1 MAINITENIS
11 KEAVKDIH
19 ELDAKIKS
27 FINGEIPE
35 DKFKLF
41 RLTRGVY
48 GQRQLGVQMFRIKL
62 PAGRISPKQLK
73 RIADLSDQYAS
84 SNLHFTTRQ
93 DIQLHYVKVTDAP
106 AIWAGLEDAGITARE
121 ACGNTVRNITAS
133 ATAGIQKGE
142 VFDVSPYAYE
152 SFKFFLRNP
161 ICQDM
166 GRKVKIA
173 FSSSE
178 HDSAYTFLHDFGF
191 IPREQNGQRGFKVVV
206 GGGLGAQ
213 AILAQTAF
221 EFLPEDQLIPFMEA
235 GLRVFDRYGERTR
248 RNKARMKFL
257 IKEIGLETFLNL
269 VEEEKKALKA
279 KSYVVDRSVITAGEA
294 PMQVEAPQVSIE
306 NEQDYQDWLRSNVFE
321 QKQEGFYGV
330 FLKITNGDVKS
341 DQARRIAE
349 MAEKYASQDM
359 RATMNQGFMIK
370 FVRPEYLPY
379 IYTELKDMGFAQ
391 PGFDSIADV
400 TTCPG
405 TDTCNLGVTN
415 SMTLA
420 KILEDVIQDE
430 FRHLIFDSEIKIK
443 MSGCM
448 NSCGQHMA
456 AQIGFHGSSIKVGQ
470 LVAPS
475 MQVILGG
482 GVDANGV
489 GTVGDKIVKLPTKRI
504 ATALRM
510 LLNDYE
516 ELSLDGEYFNDY
528 YRRQGKQYFYTL
540 LKPLADTSLYTDDD
554 FFDYGQDQHFTPEIG
569 VGECAGVMYDMVG
582 IILNDAN
589 DKKDLAKELITEG
602 RYPEAIYHAYTG
614 YIIGAKA
621 ILLSKDV
628 ECNTQIKIM
637 KDFDEKIVSTGIF
650 PIENGTFESRVL
662 EIQNHEPSLEFAQA
676 YVAGFEEFL
685 SQVIAHRQAAIEAD
699 KIVVESAYKA

>member
-1 MAINITENIS
+1 MSVNITENIS
-11 KEAVKDIH
+11 KEAVKDIL
-19 ELDAKIKS
+19 ELQTKINS
-27 FINGEIPE
+27 FISGEMPE
-35 DKFKLF
+35 DKFKHF

-62 PAGRISPKQLK
+62 PAGRITPEQLL
-73 RIADLSDQYAS
+73 RIADLSEQYAS
-84 SNLHFTTRQ
+84 GNLHFTTRQ

-106 AIWAGLEDAGITARE
+106 VIWTGLEDAGITARE

-133 ATAGIQKGE
+133 AIAGIDKDE
-142 VFDVSPYAYE
+142 LFDVSSYAYE
-152 SFKFFLRNP
+152 AFRFFLRNP

-166 GRKVKIA
+166 GRKVKVA

-178 HDSAYTFLHDFGF
+178 KDTAYTFLHDFGF
-191 IPREQNGQRGFKVVV
+191 IPRIENGERGFKVVV

-213 AILAQTAF
+213 AILAQTAY
-221 EFLPEDQLIPFMEA
+221 EFLPEDQVIPFIEA

-257 IKEIGLETFLNL
+257 VKDIGLEQFMELI
-269 VEEEKKALKA
+269 EQEKKTLKA
-279 KSYVVDRSVITAGEA
+279 KVFKINRELITAGEA
-294 PMQVEAPQVSIE
+294 PEAVAAPEVQIE
-306 NEQDYQDWLRSNVFE
+306 NEQDYQDWLRTNVFE

-330 FLKITNGDVKS
+330 YLKVSNGDVKVPE
-341 DQARRIAE
+341 ARRIA
-349 MAEKYASQDM
+349 ALVNRYASKDM
-359 RATMNQGFMIK
+359 RVTMNQGFLIK

-379 IYTELKDMGFAQ
+379 IYTELKDMGFAN

-456 AQIGFHGSSIKVGQ
+456 AQIGLHGSSIKVGQ
-470 LVAPS
+470 LVAPA
-475 MQVILGG
+475 MQVVLGG
-482 GVDANGV
+482 GVDAQGV
-489 GTVGDKIVKLPTKRI
+489 GTVGDKIVKLPTKKMP
-504 ATALRM
+504 AALRSI
-510 LLNDYE
+510 LNDYE
-516 ELSLDGEYFNDY
+516 DNATEGEYFNDY
-528 YRRQGKQYFYTL
+528 YRRQGKQYFYAM
-540 LKPLADTSLYTDDD
+540 LKPLADPKTFTDDE

-582 IILNDAN
+582 AILKEADEKLQN
-589 DKKDLAKELITEG
+589 AKNLISEE

-621 ILLSKDV
+621 ILLSKDI

-637 KDFDEKIVSTGIF
+637 RDFDEKIVAAGIF
-650 PIENGTFESRVL
+650 PIEGSTFEATVL
-662 EIQNHEPSLEFAQA
+662 DIQNHEPSREFAQV
-676 YVAGFEEFL
+676 YTEGFERFL
-685 SQVIAHRQAAIEAD
+685 KQVIAHRQETLNTD
-699 KIVVESAYKA
+699 KVVVDAAYKA

>member
-1 MAINITENIS
+1 MTLNITENIS
-11 KEAVKDIH
+11 KEAVKDVY

-62 PAGRISPKQLK
+62 PAGRISPKQLV
-73 RIADLSDQYAS
+73 RIADLSEQYAS
-84 SNLHFTTRQ
+84 ANLHFTTRQ

-106 AIWAGLEDAGITARE
+106 VIWAGLEDAGITARE

-142 VFDVSPYAYE
+142 IFDVSPYAYE
-152 SFKFFLRNP
+152 AFRFFLRNP
-161 ICQDM
+161 VCQDM
-166 GRKVKIA
+166 GRKIKMA

-178 HDSAYTFLHDFGF
+178 NDTAYTFLHDFGF
-191 IPREQNGQRGFKVVV
+191 IPREQDGERGFKVVI

-213 AILAQTAF
+213 AILAQTAY
-221 EFLPEDQLIPFMEA
+221 EFLPEDQMIPFIEA

-257 IKEIGLETFLNL
+257 IKEMGLEKFMEL
-269 VEEEKKALKA
+269 VAEERKALKA
-279 KSYVVDRSVITAGEA
+279 KTYTVDRNLITSGEA
-294 PMQVEAPQVSIE
+294 PEKVEAPQVTIE
-306 NEQDYQDWLRSNVFE
+306 NEQDYQDWVRTNVFE
-321 QKQEGFYGV
+321 QKQEGFFGV
-330 FLKITNGDVKS
+330 YLKITNGDVKAP
-341 DQARRIAE
+341 QAKRIAAI
-349 MAEKYASQDM
+349 AEKYASQDM
-359 RATMNQGFMIK
+359 RATMNQGFLIK

-379 IYTELKDMGFAQ
+379 IYTELKDMGFAN
-391 PGFDSIADV
+391 PGFDSISDV

-415 SMTLA
+415 SMKLA
-420 KILEDVIQDE
+420 EILEEVIQDE

-470 LVAPS
+470 LVAPA
-475 MQVILGG
+475 MQIVLGG
-482 GVDANGV
+482 GVDAQGV

-504 ATALRM
+504 ATAVRM

-516 ELSLDGEYFNDY
+516 ELSSEGEYFNDY
-528 YRRQGKQYFYTL
+528 YKRQGKPYFYTM

-554 FFDYGQDQHFTPEIG
+554 FFDYGQDQHFIPEIG
-569 VGECAGVMYDMVG
+569 VGECAGVMFDMVG
-582 IILNDAN
+582 IILKDAEE
-589 DKKDLAKELITEG
+589 KKNLAKELIAEE
-602 RYPEAIYHAYTG
+602 RFSEAIYHSYTG

-621 ILLSKDV
+621 ILLSKDI

-637 KDFDEKIVSTGIF
+637 KDFDEKIVATGIF
-650 PIENGTFESRVL
+650 PIENGTFESTVL
-662 EIQNHEPSLEFAQA
+662 EIQNHEPSLEFASE
-676 YVAGFEEFL
+676 YVAGFENFL
-685 SQVIAHRQAAIEAD
+685 SKVISHRQEAIEAD
-699 KIVVESAYKA
+699 KVVVESAYKA